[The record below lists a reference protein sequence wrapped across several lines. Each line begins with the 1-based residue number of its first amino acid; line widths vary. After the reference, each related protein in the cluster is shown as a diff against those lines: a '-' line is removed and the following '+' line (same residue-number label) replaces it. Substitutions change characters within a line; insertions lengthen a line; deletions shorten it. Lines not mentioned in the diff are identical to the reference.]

1 MESNL
6 VNETDVRNEFYR
18 STEKSHIY
26 ACWIGLSLNLVWFA
40 SDYFVLPDH
49 FIPFLTFRLV
59 VSILTLPMVFFR
71 KQLGV
76 NIYQCMFALVLGI
89 SIQNAYMWS
98 VMDVNHFQQHAFAY
112 LVLFIGAGMLVLWSR
127 WYSITLVSLTIVF
140 NVLFYEM
147 NSDLTFKEFLI
158 NGGLLV
164 LTVLIFCVFLI
175 RTRYRLTYNEV
186 RSRMVLAAS
195 KEKIES
201 QNEALRRKNEEILD
215 SIQYAQTIQ
224 QATIPGA
231 DRFKNYFR
239 ESFVMFQPKDVVSG
253 DFYSVHEKDDLVI
266 YTTGDCTGH
275 GVPGGF
281 MTMLGLSFMDD
292 IVVNRGITDPAQILE
307 ILSAR
312 IIVALNQSESFGTNR
327 DGMDISVCCL
337 DLKSNKMVVASANNS
352 VYIVRADSGE
362 MEELK
367 STRRPVGFTHSK
379 ESFSNKEV
387 QLNSGDMIFTST
399 DGYADQFGGPKGK
412 KFRFKQFEEL
422 LQSIAPKNASDQ
434 LAILEK
440 QNKEWKGDLEQVDDI
455 LVIGVRV

>member
-1 MESNL
+1 MESTL

-18 STEKSHIY
+18 STEKFHIY

-40 SDYFVLPDH
+40 SDYFVLPGH

-59 VSILTLPMVFFR
+59 VSVLTLPLVFFR
-71 KQLGV
+71 KQLGID
-76 NIYQCMFALVLGI
+76 IYQCMFALVLGI

-98 VMDVNHFQQHAFAY
+98 VMNVGHFQQHAFAY

-127 WYSITLVSLTIVF
+127 WYSIALVVLTVAANIVF
-140 NVLFYEM
+140 YEL
-147 NSDLTFKEFLI
+147 NSELTFKEFLI

-186 RSRMVLAAS
+186 RSRMILAAS

-201 QNEALRRKNEEILD
+201 QNEALRQKNEEILD

-231 DRFKNYFR
+231 DRFKHYFS
-239 ESFVMFQPKDVVSG
+239 ESFVLFQPKDVVSG

-266 YTTGDCTGH
+266 YATGDCTGH

-307 ILSAR
+307 MLSER

-327 DGMDISVCCL
+327 DGMDISICCFNL
-337 DLKSNKMVVASANNS
+337 ESNRLTVASANNS
-352 VYIVRADSGE
+352 VYVVRADNGE

-367 STRRPVGFTHSK
+367 ATRRPVGFTYSR

-387 QLNSGDMIFTST
+387 QLHPGDMIYTST

-412 KFRFKQFEEL
+412 KFRHSRFEEL
-422 LQSIAPKNASDQ
+422 LQSLAQKPGSDQ

-440 QNKEWKGDLEQVDDI
+440 QNSDWKGDLEQVDDI